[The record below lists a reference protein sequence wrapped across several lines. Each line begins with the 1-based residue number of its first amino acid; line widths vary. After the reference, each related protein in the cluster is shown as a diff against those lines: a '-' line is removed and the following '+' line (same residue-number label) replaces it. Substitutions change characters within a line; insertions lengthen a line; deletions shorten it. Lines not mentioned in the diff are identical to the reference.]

1 VSTERSSGIGRPGF
15 RSESGGT
22 DAGRVVGYYS
32 LQLPPPQL
40 RNTNVETLSL
50 ALRVER
56 NGAEKVALFSAKYV
70 LMDTSSLRGR
80 LWRKRSEDFRKNKDS
95 SLYL

>member
-1 VSTERSSGIGRPGF
+1 MVDAFWWRSCPLSVHLESAVQVLD
-15 RSESGGT
+15 RSRAVP

-56 NGAEKVALFSAKYV
+56 NGAEKVALFSAKVCVDGYE
-70 LMDTSSLRGR
+70 LIAG
-80 LWRKRSEDFRKNKDS
+80 
-95 SLYL
+95 